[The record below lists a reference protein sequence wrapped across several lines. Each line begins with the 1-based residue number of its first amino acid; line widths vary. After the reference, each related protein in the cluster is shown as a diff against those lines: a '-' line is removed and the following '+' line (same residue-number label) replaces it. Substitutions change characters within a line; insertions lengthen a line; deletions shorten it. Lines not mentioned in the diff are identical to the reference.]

1 MVEDWEDVLPIAIDH
16 NPDKTPEMWNNN
28 IVVPLIFEM
37 VKNEHSRIT
46 EVNKG
51 MSDLYAYAGRVAV
64 LENTVEN
71 LREQLY
77 EARNELHDLRAELAE
92 QRAA

>member
-1 MVEDWEDVLPIAIDH
+1 MPIAIDH
-16 NPDKTPEMWNNN
+16 NPDGSPEMWNNN
-28 IVVPLIFEM
+28 IVVPLMFEM
-37 VKNEHSRIT
+37 IKNEHNRIT
-46 EVNKG
+46 EVSNS
-51 MSDLYAYAGRVAV
+51 MPELYAYAGRVVA